1 MHKTQYPL
9 LCCRFHVDAQ
19 VPRMK
24 QKVQCFLLVLSLHE
38 TARLLEARMEALTR
52 ACRDVMESERLIRI
66 MEVVRAIGNFM
77 NTYSGTGAAV
87 VEGFTVDSLL
97 QVGCLC
103 VHDVS
108 VAKP

>member
-1 MHKTQYPL
+1 
-9 LCCRFHVDAQ
+9 
-19 VPRMK
+19 
-24 QKVQCFLLVLSLHE
+24 VLPAGAVA
-38 TARLLEARMEALTR
+38 ARDSAAPGGPHGGSHQGVL
-52 ACRDVMESERLIRI
+52 ESERLIRI